1 MFNLTKNMAFIKQNK
16 DKNTTKHHDDI
27 HKTKYAIKRTKR
39 FYRKTIKT
47 ATFGVKK
54 VSFSVVKLLIRF
66 GLYKK
71 ILLLK
76 LVFIIVPFLFF
87 IVVDNFVLAFIMT
100 IFNIFI
106 CAVIFSL
113 TDVNRNL
120 AMVNGEFDYGKYKYL
135 KSVKETIAILLALFT
150 VMMSTF
156 FGHYVIDDIVG
167 VFV

>member
-1 MFNLTKNMAFIKQNK
+1 MTFIRRNNDKHAPTQYDYINK
-16 DKNTTKHHDDI
+16 PKYIAK
-27 HKTKYAIKRTKR
+27 KTRR
-39 FYRKTIKT
+39 FYKKTFKT

-54 VSFSVVKLLIRF
+54 VSFNIVKLVVRS

-76 LVFIIVPFLFF
+76 LVFIMAPFLFF
-87 IVVDNFVLAFIMT
+87 VVVDNFVLAFIMT

-113 TDVNRNL
+113 TDVNKNL

-135 KSVKETIAILLALFT
+135 KSVKETIAILLAFFT

-156 FGHYVIDDIVG
+156 FGHYVIDDVVG
-167 VFV
+167 LFI

>member
-100 IFNIFI
+100 IFNILI
-106 CAVIFSL
+106 CAVIFLL
-113 TDVNRNL
+113 TDVNKKL
-120 AMVNGEFDYGKYKYL
+120 AMVNGEFDYGRYKYL

-156 FGHYVIDDIVG
+156 FGHCVIDDVVG